1 MTMAQKTAAFNPVD
15 YLKGDEEIAEYLTG
29 AYQDDDPS
37 VFVAALGNVVRS
49 KGVASLA
56 EETGLN
62 RESLYK
68 AFNGKSQPKW
78 DTVHRLLHALGVRV
92 TLAA

>member
-1 MTMAQKTAAFNPVD
+1 MALKTAAFNPVD
-15 YLKGDEEIAEYLTG
+15 YLQSDEEIADYLTE
-29 AYQDDDPS
+29 AYQDDDPA
-37 VFVAALGNVVRS
+37 VFVAALGNVVRH
-49 KGVASLA
+49 KGVARLA
-56 EETGLN
+56 KETGLN

-78 DTVHRLLHALGVRV
+78 DTVHRLLHTLGVSV

>member
-1 MTMAQKTAAFNPVD
+1 MALQTTAFNPVD
-15 YLKGDEEIAEYLTG
+15 YLQGDGEIADYLTD
-29 AYQDDDPS
+29 AYQDDDPA
-37 VFVAALGNVVRS
+37 VFVAALGNVVRH
-49 KGVASLA
+49 KGVTRLA

-68 AFNGKSQPKW
+68 AFSGKSQPKW
-78 DTVHRLLHALGVRV
+78 DTVHRLLHALGVHV

>member
-1 MTMAQKTAAFNPVD
+1 MALKTTAFNPVE
-15 YLKGDEEIAEYLTG
+15 YLQSDEEIAEYLTD
-29 AYQDDDPS
+29 AYQDDDPA

-49 KGVASLA
+49 KGVARLA

-68 AFNGKSQPKW
+68 AFNGKAQPKW
-78 DTVHRLLHALGVRV
+78 DTVHRLLHALGVHV

>member
-1 MTMAQKTAAFNPVD
+1 MTVKTEAFNPVD
-15 YLKGDEEIAEYLTG
+15 YLQGDEEIADYLTE
-29 AYQDDDPS
+29 AYQDDDPA
-37 VFVAALGNVVRS
+37 VFVAALGNVVRY
-49 KGVASLA
+49 KGVARLA

-68 AFNGKSQPKW
+68 AFSGKAQPKW